1 MVTPPGPHFSE
12 PGLCYYIYDVN
23 PASLMT
29 TKKCCPRHRVVLRLV
44 FLLYLL
50 YPAIFLLQ
58 PASRIHVPLLRVFWA
73 ILSSLA
79 LVLHHVL
86 CINS

>member
-1 MVTPPGPHFSE
+1 MTSPPD
-12 PGLCYYIYDVN
+12 YD
-23 PASLMT
+23 P
-29 TKKCCPRHRVVLRLV
+29 KKYCPRPRVVLRLV

-50 YPAIFLLQ
+50 YPAIFFPQ
-58 PASRIHVPLLRVFWA
+58 PASRIHVPLIRVFWA
-73 ILSSLA
+73 FISSLA